1 MKHHVNIRGL
11 RMKSAY
17 EVERRQR
24 ERETPEARQL
34 GVGRGSEIEKECFL
48 SSRAG
53 WQESLPDDE
62 RAAGAW

>member
-24 ERETPEARQL
+24 ERERETPEAR
-34 GVGRGSEIEKECFL
+34 
-48 SSRAG
+48 
-53 WQESLPDDE
+53 
-62 RAAGAW
+62 